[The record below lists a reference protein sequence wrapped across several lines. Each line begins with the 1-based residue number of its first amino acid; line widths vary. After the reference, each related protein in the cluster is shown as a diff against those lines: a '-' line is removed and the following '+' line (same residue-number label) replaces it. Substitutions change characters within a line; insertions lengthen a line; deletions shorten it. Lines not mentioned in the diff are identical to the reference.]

1 MARTKKT
8 NKVKNK
14 VAVTKKTTAKK
25 KTVAKKTTEKK
36 KIPYLVFRKPVY
48 LIPSIEKDFS
58 KNLGYFELCRGE
70 GRIIQTALKYYLEG
84 LENVDET
91 KNKDLIVGRSKSLLN
106 IFQNALKKS

>member
-1 MARTKKT
+1 MAKKKT

-14 VAVTKKTTAKK
+14 AAVKKKTTA
-25 KTVAKKTTEKK
+25 KK

-48 LIPSIEKDFS
+48 LVPSIEKDFS

-91 KNKDLIVGRSKSLLN
+91 KNKDLIVNRSKSLLN

>member
-1 MARTKKT
+1 MAKKKT

-14 VAVTKKTTAKK
+14 AAVKKKTTAKK
-25 KTVAKKTTEKK
+25 KTVAKKTTAKK

-48 LIPSIEKDFS
+48 LVPSIEKDFS

-91 KNKDLIVGRSKSLLN
+91 KNKYLIVNRSKSLLN

>member
-1 MARTKKT
+1 MAKKKT

-14 VAVTKKTTAKK
+14 AAVAKKTTAKK
-25 KTVAKKTTEKK
+25 KTVSKKTTAKK

-48 LIPSIEKDFS
+48 LIPSIDKDFS

-91 KNKDLIVGRSKSLLN
+91 KNKDLIVDRSKSLLN

>member
-1 MARTKKT
+1 MARKTKT

-14 VAVTKKTTAKK
+14 AAVTKKTTAKK
-25 KTVAKKTTEKK
+25 KTVAKKTTTKK

-58 KNLGYFELCRGE
+58 KNLGYFELCHGE

-84 LENVDET
+84 LENVEES
-91 KNKDLIVGRSKSLLN
+91 KNKDLIVDRSKSLLN